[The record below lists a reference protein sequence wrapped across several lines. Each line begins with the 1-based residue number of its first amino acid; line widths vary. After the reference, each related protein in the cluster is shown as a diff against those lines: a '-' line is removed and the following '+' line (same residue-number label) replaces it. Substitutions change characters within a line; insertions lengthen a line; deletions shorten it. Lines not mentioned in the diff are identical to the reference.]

1 MSSVPACNWL
11 QGFHHSP
18 FEMSAVKPVMWVM
31 WSRQRPWWCHVH
43 PEPSSR
49 CPYHHHFVGKQ
60 WLLDKYQCQRVWCCC
75 ATSDAIV
82 PLQIQQLEGNICDNF
97 AYFSFFSL
105 PTTAFC
111 AESSSKVRSTCRGF
125 PTEASITCLQYNP
138 QPASIDL
145 PWKIQHH
152 FYQIQLL
159 NSIYLT
165 FWLVLDV
172 VWVHNHQDLI
182 SDLLA
187 GRTSSTHSGESPTN
201 PKSTAGGRLP

>member
-1 MSSVPACNWL
+1 
-11 QGFHHSP
+11 
-18 FEMSAVKPVMWVM
+18 MWVM

-49 CPYHHHFVGKQ
+49 CPYHHHFVSKQ
-60 WLLDKYQCQRVWCCC
+60 WLPDKYQCQQVWCCC

-82 PLQIQQLEGNICDNF
+82 PLQICNWKETSVIIL
-97 AYFSFFSL
+97 L
-105 PTTAFC
+105 TLAF
-111 AESSSKVRSTCRGF
+111 SSSQPLLFVLNLPPRCVVCAVDF
-125 PTEASITCLQYNP
+125 LQKHRLHACNTSHKLL
-138 QPASIDL
+138 QWTL

-172 VWVHNHQDLI
+172 VRVHNHQDLI
-182 SDLLA
+182 SNLLP

-201 PKSTAGGRLP
+201 PKPTAGGRLP